1 MLDIVLV
8 LAVFGTLLVVVSL
21 SQPLAARLRLSP
33 VVLLAFIGAAIG
45 AASGI
50 LLHSPLANDFGEVV
64 RLFADVPMG
73 SETFIY
79 VFLPL
84 LVSEGALTSDASR

>member
-33 VVLLAFIGAAIG
+33 VVLLAVIGVAMG
-45 AASGI
+45 AASGV
-50 LLHSPLANDFGEVV
+50 LLHTP
-64 RLFADVPMG
+64 
-73 SETFIY
+73 
-79 VFLPL
+79 
-84 LVSEGALTSDASR
+84 ALEPFR